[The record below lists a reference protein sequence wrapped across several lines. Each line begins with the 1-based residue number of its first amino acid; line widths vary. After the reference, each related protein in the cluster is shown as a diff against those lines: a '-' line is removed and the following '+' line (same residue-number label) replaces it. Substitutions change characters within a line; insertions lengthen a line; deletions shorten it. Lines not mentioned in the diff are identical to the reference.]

1 MLPPIKNKKSRSSS
15 MVETKKAEQQLRQT
29 LFYDERTKQQPKTN
43 IRNPLIE
50 SIVQDA
56 SVIVRNAKLQTNL
69 QKLKELGLLKSY
81 QPSIQNMQ
89 GYKKSEY
96 VLNDYHNK
104 STTNGYAR
112 NYGGIFYNR

>member
-1 MLPPIKNKKSRSSS
+1 
-15 MVETKKAEQQLRQT
+15 
-29 LFYDERTKQQPKTN
+29 
-43 IRNPLIE
+43 
-50 SIVQDA
+50 
-56 SVIVRNAKLQTNL
+56 
-69 QKLKELGLLKSY
+69 
-81 QPSIQNMQ
+81 MQ